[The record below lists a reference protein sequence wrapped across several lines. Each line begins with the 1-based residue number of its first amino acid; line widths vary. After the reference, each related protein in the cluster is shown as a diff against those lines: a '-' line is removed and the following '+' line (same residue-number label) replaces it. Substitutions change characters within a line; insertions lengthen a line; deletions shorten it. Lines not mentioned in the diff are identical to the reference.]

1 MTSEVLPEGTE
12 DLIERALR
20 EDIGDG
26 DHTSLSTIPAVAHGG
41 ARLLVKG
48 TGVLAG
54 VELAEAIC
62 KHFDPGLKLRVLI
75 QDGAQVVPNDVA
87 FTITGTSRSI
97 LIVERQIL
105 NFMQRMSGIAT
116 LTRRFVNE
124 LEGTGCR
131 VLDTRKTT
139 PTLRSIEKWAV
150 RIGGG
155 TNHRHGL
162 YDMVMIKD
170 NHADFAGG
178 IPQAIRAAKAYLARQ
193 SLDLPIEVETRNLE
207 EVEQVLT
214 EGGIQRIMLDNYG
227 FDELRQAVARI
238 GGHFPTEASG
248 GITLENARQYALC
261 GVDFIS
267 VGALTH
273 SAGSMDLS
281 LKALS

>member
-1 MTSEVLPEGTE
+1 MLPEGTE
-12 DLIERALR
+12 DLIERSLR

-26 DHTSLSTIPAVAHGG
+26 DHTSLSTIPAEARGG

-62 KHFDPGLKLRVLI
+62 QRFDPTLRMRTLL
-75 QDGAQVVPNDVA
+75 QDGALVVPGDIA
-87 FTITGTSRSI
+87 FTLTGSSRNI
-97 LIVERQIL
+97 LIVERLIL

-116 LTRRFVNE
+116 LTRRFVQE
-124 LEGTGCR
+124 LDGTGCK

-139 PTLRSIEKWAV
+139 PTLRAIEKWAV

-155 TNHRHGL
+155 HNHRYGL

-178 IPQAIRAAKAYLARQ
+178 IPQAIRAAKEYLERRG
-193 SLDLPIEVETRNLE
+193 LDLPIEVETRNMK
-207 EVEQVLT
+207 EVEQVLA
-214 EGGIQRIMLDNYG
+214 EGGVKRIMLDNHG
-227 FDELRQAVARI
+227 FEDLRKAVERI
-238 GGHFPTEASG
+238 AGRFETEASG
-248 GITLENARQYALC
+248 GITLENAREHALC
-261 GVDFIS
+261 GVDYIS

-281 LKALS
+281 LKALT